1 MECACTEREGVI
13 TGLCMAHHWAFCANL
28 VVELGDLHALL
39 KKMDGPAMTEK
50 ELDAAA
56 AGIRQWLK
64 IWTPGQVG
72 DGHKLMWHP
81 PPEAEAL

>member
-1 MECACTEREGVI
+1 MECACTEREGVV

-28 VVELGDLHALL
+28 IAEVGEVHGILKAMGEGDL
-39 KKMDGPAMTEK
+39 TEK

-56 AGIRQWLK
+56 AAIKRW
-64 IWTPGQVG
+64 IATWTPKRVG
-72 DGHKLMWHP
+72 EAHSLMWHP